1 MVATQ
6 KEYEMI
12 RRFLD
17 LYRGEIAA
25 GQPVKVEIRDPRT
38 YESLKVKGVLSPTSL
53 SGADLLWIKDL
64 KEDRWPEP
72 WYIKI
77 TEVLDDDEPIT
88 SMRPIL

>member
-1 MVATQ
+1 MGESLR
-6 KEYEMI
+6 EYEMI

-17 LYRGEIAA
+17 LYQAEIAG
-25 GQPVKVEIRDPRT
+25 GQPVKVEIRDPET
-38 YESLKVKGVLSPTSL
+38 YESLKVKGILSPTSL
-53 SGADLLWIKDL
+53 PDSARLWIKDL

-88 SMRPIL
+88 SMPPII